1 MTQARLAP
9 NVPNSPARAVKW
21 TQPCLLISNR
31 MSTGR
36 DELLALQVACRACRV
51 CADQGIIPEA
61 NPTFEGR
68 WGAPFFLVG
77 QAPGPV
83 ERESRRPFSGRA
95 GKELDRWMVRAGFE
109 SPEEFRRLTYIAA
122 LMRCFPG
129 RNRAGTGDLKPPPA
143 AVANCAHW
151 LDAELR
157 LLQPR
162 ALILVGQLAIGRFL
176 GPGRLEDRVGH
187 AFGDRPVMIPLPH
200 PSGQSRW
207 LNEPANRER
216 LASALALLGQ
226 LRLRLAHAPRSRSN
240 SSGGL
245 EPHRAQRAT
254 TKTKRRKA

>member
-36 DELLALQVACRACRV
+36 DELLTLQVACRACHV
-51 CADQGIIPEA
+51 CVDHGIIPEA

-95 GKELDRWMVRAGFE
+95 GKELDRWMLRAGFE

-122 LMRCFPG
+122 MMRCFPG
-129 RNRAGTGDLKPPPA
+129 RNQAGNGDLKPPPA
-143 AVANCAHW
+143 AIANCAHW
-151 LDAELR
+151 LDAELHILR
-157 LLQPR
+157 PKVM
-162 ALILVGQLAIGRFL
+162 ILVGQLAIARFL
-176 GPGRLEDRVGH
+176 GPGRLEDRVGD
-187 AFGDRPVMIPLPH
+187 AFGERPVMVPLPH

-207 LNEPANRER
+207 LNDQANRDR
-216 LASALALLGQ
+216 LASALALLSQ
-226 LRLRLAHAPRSRSN
+226 LRLRLAPSPISRSN
-240 SSGGL
+240 SSGGKAQ
-245 EPHRAQRAT
+245 PHRAKRAMSN
-254 TKTKRRKA
+254 R